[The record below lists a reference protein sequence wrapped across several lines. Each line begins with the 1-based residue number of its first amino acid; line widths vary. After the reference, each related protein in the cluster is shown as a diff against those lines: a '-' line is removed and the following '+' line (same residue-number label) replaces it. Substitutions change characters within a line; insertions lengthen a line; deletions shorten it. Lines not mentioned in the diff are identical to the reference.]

1 MSKNVVLIVLQV
13 SKRSLTPLK
22 VALYVKIRR
31 IRVSQPQMLQ
41 KNFTDENFSPG
52 QSGQVMAIIYRK
64 I

>member
-31 IRVSQPQMLQ
+31 IRVSQPH
-41 KNFTDENFSPG
+41 FTDENFSSG